1 MGWLT
6 TGLQRSILLVLIVA
20 AGGAFWSWRR
30 DVADASAP
38 GPAEWPPLTTP
49 PPAPA
54 TAAGDSAASFV
65 NSLVDAP
72 EARSIDRSSGGWT
85 DPLADGSCPIG
96 YPVKANDNS
105 GIFHLP
111 DGRFYD
117 RTNAERCYSDADAA
131 VADGYRRAK
140 H

>member
-6 TGLQRSILLVLIVA
+6 TGLRRSILLVLIVS

-30 DVADASAP
+30 ESDTSVPSP
-38 GPAEWPPLTTP
+38 PEWPPLRTP
-49 PPAPA
+49 PSPP
-54 TAAGDSAASFV
+54 TASE
-65 NSLVDAP
+65 P
-72 EARSIDRSSGGWT
+72 SSDGWA

-96 YPVKANDNS
+96 HPVKANDKS

-111 DGRFYD
+111 GGRFYV
-117 RTNAERCYSDADAA
+117 RTKAQRCYSDAHTAQ
-131 VADGYRRAK
+131 ADGYRQAK

>member
-6 TGLQRSILLVLIVA
+6 TGLRRSILLVLILS

-30 DVADASAP
+30 ESDASVP
-38 GPAEWPPLTTP
+38 GPAEWPPLRTP

-54 TAAGDSAASFV
+54 TGSDSV
-65 NSLVDAP
+65 VDAP
-72 EARSIDRSSGGWT
+72 EARSTDRSSGGWT

-96 YPVKANDNS
+96 HPVKANDSS

-111 DGRFYD
+111 SGRFYD
-117 RTNAERCYSDADAA
+117 RTRAERCYSDADAA
-131 VADGYRRAK
+131 LADGYRQAK